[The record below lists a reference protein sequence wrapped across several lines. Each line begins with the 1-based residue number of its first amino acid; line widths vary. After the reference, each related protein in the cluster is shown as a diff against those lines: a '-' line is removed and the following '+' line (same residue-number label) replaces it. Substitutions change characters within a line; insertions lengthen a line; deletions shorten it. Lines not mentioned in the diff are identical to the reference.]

1 MRFISPLDLLSQE
14 LSRKREEWYA
24 LYLQGRDQRKVGHM
38 PSLGACVLPLV
49 TKAGLP
55 RIVTRTLGMQLTLG
69 ACLLCT
75 DHLCSRLFGA

>member
-1 MRFISPLDLLSQE
+1 MRLISPLDLLSQE

-24 LYLQGRDQRKVGHM
+24 LYLQGRDQRKVEHM
-38 PSLGACVLPLV
+38 PGLGACVLPPLV

-69 ACLLCT
+69 ALPAL
-75 DHLCSRLFGA
+75 H